1 MPFIWFFYLVEA
13 STILFFPLL
22 YALGSKNYFGFH
34 DGKNTANFDAFHKV
48 ISSNINFLFLSS
60 SSSSSI
66 VNFYDISHKNRIETM
81 RRNWSDFLKLQF
93 DNDLN
98 SQEFFY
104 TIREN
109 SSYKDHVIF
118 YFVFSKITF

>member
-60 SSSSSI
+60 SSSSI

-104 TIREN
+104 TIKEN
-109 SSYKDHVIF
+109 F
-118 YFVFSKITF
+118 YFVFSKIKF

>member
-13 STILFFPLL
+13 STILFFTLL

-60 SSSSSI
+60 SSSSI

-81 RRNWSDFLKLQF
+81 RRNWSDFLKF
-93 DNDLN
+93 AI
-98 SQEFFY
+98 Y
-104 TIREN
+104 I
-109 SSYKDHVIF
+109 
-118 YFVFSKITF
+118 